1 MESGSGNGL
10 QFKQCTWVMNQ
21 QPCAAGKSNMII
33 HMIKGKCLSGT
44 FAQFQSREPLK
55 TMKFE
60 ADEQVKS
67 GVYFG
72 K

>member
-1 MESGSGNGL
+1 MKFIL
-10 QFKQCTWVMNQ
+10 D
-21 QPCAAGKSNMII
+21 
-33 HMIKGKCLSGT
+33 LSGLKDLT
-44 FAQFQSREPLK
+44 GSSKRPDRFVLREPLK

-60 ADEQVKS
+60 TDEQVKS

>member
-1 MESGSGNGL
+1 MLHALRKRPVLKPAFFNRFE
-10 QFKQCTWVMNQ
+10 
-21 QPCAAGKSNMII
+21 
-33 HMIKGKCLSGT
+33 
-44 FAQFQSREPLK
+44 SREPLK

>member
-1 MESGSGNGL
+1 MLFVFL
-10 QFKQCTWVMNQ
+10 QVFENYRIFSIFIRREPLKTIISRRMN
-21 QPCAAGKSNMII
+21 KW
-33 HMIKGKCLSGT
+33 
-44 FAQFQSREPLK
+44 EPLK